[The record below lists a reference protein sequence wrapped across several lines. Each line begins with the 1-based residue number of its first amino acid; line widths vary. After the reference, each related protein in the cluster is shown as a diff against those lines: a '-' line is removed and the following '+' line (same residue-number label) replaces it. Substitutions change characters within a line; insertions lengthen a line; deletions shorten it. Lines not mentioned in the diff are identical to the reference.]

1 MKRIISTEKIFY
13 IVNRAPDVLD
23 IMVELGFK
31 DIVKPGMLNTAGKVM
46 TIEKG
51 AKMKNIPWDNI
62 VKIFEEHGY
71 VIVKE
76 D

>member
-1 MKRIISTEKIFY
+1 MINIKSTEKIY
-13 IVNRAPDVLD
+13 NIANKHPDVVE
-23 IMVELGFK
+23 IMVELEFK
-31 DIVKPGMLNTAGKVM
+31 DIVKPGMLATAGKVM

-62 VKIFEEHGY
+62 VKVFMEHGY
-71 VIVKE
+71 SLLKE